1 MLREKM
7 AKQIYI
13 WKTKGVVIDWI
24 EWEKVDEWVKE
35 VYRKEA
41 DQIHKEYVAW
51 FKQEIEKLGVIRD
64 EKIEQAKEKWYKRP
78 MIDNTKW
85 EAFLAQAQLQ
95 DIKDKVRMME

>member
-1 MLREKM
+1 MLREKI

-41 DQIHKEYVAW
+41 DQILTLFRA
-51 FKQEIEKLGVIRD
+51 EIEKLGVISDKKITKAIINIPDVVGVCVTLRD
-64 EKIEQAKEKWYKRP
+64 EERAV
-78 MIDNTKW
+78 
-85 EAFLAQAQLQ
+85 AQAQLQ
-95 DIKDKVRMME
+95 DSKDTLLRRME